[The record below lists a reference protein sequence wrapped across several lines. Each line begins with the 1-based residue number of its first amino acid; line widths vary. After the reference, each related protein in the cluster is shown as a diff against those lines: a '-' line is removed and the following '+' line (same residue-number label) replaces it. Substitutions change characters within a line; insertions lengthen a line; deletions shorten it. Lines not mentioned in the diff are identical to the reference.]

1 MSLQS
6 ETRKKTYSPPKLN
19 KLTPDQATLL
29 LTGHATCGDQG
40 AKDLLDVL
48 YPPPE
53 PERNHNVR
61 ANFEDEE
68 PVQIKPGTCLA
79 NSSRLDGSPIHKR
92 GFLAFRS
99 RIGRT
104 VAESLAH

>member
-1 MSLQS
+1 MPLQS

-48 YPPPE
+48 YPPA
-53 PERNHNVR
+53 RTR
-61 ANFEDEE
+61 AKSQRSREFRRRGACPNQAWHV
-68 PVQIKPGTCLA
+68 PA

-92 GFLAFRS
+92 GFFAFRS